1 MIKKKV
7 ARLYELVSIF
17 TQLKSRLNF
26 TLAPPLQ
33 LLSQLSLKKGGECEA
48 LVLDAIAKCKVGGF
62 KSGWSKSVS
71 EFNGIS
77 AEERSLL
84 LELGDIL
91 GAFDAATQTRGLEL
105 LIEKAQFELN
115 RAREESEKNGR
126 LYITLGA
133 LCGTA
138 VTVLVL

>member
-1 MIKKKV
+1 M
-7 ARLYELVSIF
+7 
-17 TQLKSRLNF
+17 
-26 TLAPPLQ
+26 
-33 LLSQLSLKKGGECEA
+33 
-48 LVLDAIAKCKVGGF
+48 
-62 KSGWSKSVS
+62 
-71 EFNGIS
+71 
-77 AEERSLL
+77 
-84 LELGDIL
+84 ELGDIL

-133 LCGTA
+133 LFGTA